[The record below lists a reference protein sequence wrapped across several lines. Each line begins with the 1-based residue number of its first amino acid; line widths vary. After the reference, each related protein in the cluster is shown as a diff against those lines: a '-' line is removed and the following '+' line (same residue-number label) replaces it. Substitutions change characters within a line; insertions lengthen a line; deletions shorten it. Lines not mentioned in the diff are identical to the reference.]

1 MTSMVKIILQ
11 EVAEIII
18 SVVKFY
24 WHILILEVMVTI
36 RRSFSAVKNVVATV
50 IDYVLSLF

>member
-24 WHILILEVMVTI
+24 WHILILDVMVTI

>member
-1 MTSMVKIILQ
+1 MVKMILK

-24 WHILILEVMVTI
+24 WHILILEVMATI

-50 IDYVLSLF
+50 ID